1 MALTH
6 SIRIF
11 AVLLTAAWLAGCDG
25 SEGATTSGTS
35 SGVSATGGTLA
46 LAAASATPGAG
57 SNYIVMP
64 VERAGA
70 SSGEVTVAY
79 STANGTAV
87 SGKDYQA
94 ASGKLTW
101 ANGDSA
107 AKTIVISL
115 GSPSSFSGMK
125 QFKVSLS
132 SPTGSAALGSPS
144 TATISISGDAAGS
157 GSSGPTNTA
166 AIMGQTAAARLLEQ
180 GTMGATLSTLK
191 ATAAQSYD
199 AWFAAQTA
207 ATPSL
212 NAPKFNGGNDWSP
225 SWWDNAIYGND
236 QLRQRMAF
244 ALSEILVISQNGG
257 PIWTQNVAL
266 ANYYDILVNNALGN
280 YRTLLGEIALS
291 PGMGQFLATLRNS
304 KPNPAIGLHADQNF
318 AREVMQLF
326 TVGLF
331 KLNTDGTVLIGNDGN
346 PVPTYSQADVEALS
360 NTLTGWSFKSVDSN
374 TAENSWLYARDEKN
388 PMQAYPLHHDTEAKT
403 IIGGAAV
410 PAGGTAASD
419 LKIALDTLF
428 NHPNVGPFIGRQLI
442 QRLVTSNPS
451 PAYVQRVAAIF
462 DNDGSGVR
470 GNLQAVAK
478 AILTDPEAVN
488 AGGTT
493 SGKVREPLLRLTNLW
508 RAFGAANGQSHAVEW
523 QIQSQGITNFG
534 QYPLYSPTVFN
545 FFKPDYQPS
554 GAMSQAN
561 IVAPEVQITN
571 EATLVTTANTLQWLS
586 YQYVDGNGKSHSGPN
601 IDLPQNVAAGSVV
614 LHTAAWESLASNP
627 GALVD
632 ELNLVLMGGQMT
644 PDMRTTVVG
653 YLNGISGTTP
663 AVGPGTSVAEA
674 AELVIN
680 SPQAAVQ
687 R

>member
-6 SIRIF
+6 TIRIF
-11 AVLLTAAWLAGCDG
+11 AVLLATAWLSGCDG
-25 SEGATTSGTS
+25 SEGATTSSGNS
-35 SGVSATGGTLA
+35 SSTKSATGGILA
-46 LAAASATPGAG
+46 LAAASATPAAG
-57 SNYIVMP
+57 SNYIVIP
-64 VERAGA
+64 VDRAGA

-79 STANGTAV
+79 STNNGSAV
-87 SGKDYQA
+87 SGKEFQA

-101 ANGDSA
+101 QNGDST

-115 GSPSSFSGMK
+115 ANASGFTGIK
-125 QFKVSLS
+125 QFTVALS

-144 TATISISGDAAGS
+144 TATISLSSGTGS
-157 GSSGPTNTA
+157 GSEGPVNTA
-166 AIMGQTAAARLLEQ
+166 AIMGQTGAARLLEQ
-180 GTMGATLSTLK
+180 GTMGATRSTLK
-191 ATAAQSYD
+191 AAAAQSYD
-199 AWFAAQTA
+199 AWFAAQVA

-225 SWWDNAIYGND
+225 SWWDNSIYGND

-280 YRTLLGEIALS
+280 YRTLLGQMALS
-291 PGMGQFLATLRNS
+291 PGMGQFLALLRSN
-304 KPNPAIGLHADQNF
+304 KPDPSIGLHADQNF

-326 TVGLF
+326 TVGLY
-331 KLNTDGTVLIGNDGN
+331 KLNADGSVLIGNDGN

-360 NTLTGWSFKSVDSN
+360 NALTGWGFKSVDGN
-374 TAENSWLYARDEKN
+374 IAENSWLYAKDEKN
-388 PMQAYPLHHDTEAKT
+388 PLQPYAQHHDTEAKT
-403 IIGGAAV
+403 IIDGV
-410 PAGGTAASD
+410 SIPAGGTAASD

-451 PAYVQRVAAIF
+451 AAYVQRVATVF

-470 GNLQAVAK
+470 GNLLAVAK

-488 AGGTT
+488 PGGATA
-493 SGKVREPLLRLTNLW
+493 GKVREPLLRLTNLW
-508 RAFGAANGQSHAVEW
+508 RAFKASNGEGHAVEW
-523 QIQSQGITNFG
+523 QIQSQGITNLG

-545 FFKPDYQPS
+545 FFKPDFQPS
-554 GAMSQAN
+554 GAMTQAN
-561 IVAPEVQITN
+561 LVAPEVQITN
-571 EATLVTTANTLQWLS
+571 EASLVTTANLLQWQS
-586 YQYVDGNGKSHSGPN
+586 YQYIEGNGKGHMGPD
-601 IDLPQNVAAGSVV
+601 IDLPHNVKAGSVMM
-614 LHTAAWESLASNP
+614 HTAEWEPLAANP
-627 GALVD
+627 AALVD

-644 PDMRTTVVG
+644 PDMHATMVD
-653 YLNGISGTTP
+653 YLHSISGSP
-663 AVGPGTSVAEA
+663 SAGPGAAVAEA
-674 AELVIN
+674 AELIIN